1 VSPWP
6 RRLVACSI
14 ALLVLWVLFTFVAVW
29 RGWPSEL
36 NGLGDPEQVGDEWI
50 SRGTLLSPPFW
61 ALVAQVV
68 LTILAFVERRWILM
82 FAGLGLGILGAFYT
96 VAAVGEPVHPA
107 RSDAPVGLLWLVKVL
122 GVGGSLGLIVTGV
135 ETGVDAIRGRIP

>member
-29 RGWPSEL
+29 RGWPAEL
-36 NGLGDPEQVGDEWI
+36 GGIGDPEQVGDEWI
-50 SRGTLLSPPFW
+50 SHGTLLSPPFW

-82 FAGLGLGILGAFYT
+82 FAGLGPAVLGAYYT
-96 VAAVGEPVHPA
+96 IATVGEPLHPE
-107 RSDAPVGLLWLVKVL
+107 RSDPPLGLLWLVKVL
-122 GVGGSLGLIVTGV
+122 GVAGSLGLVVTGV
-135 ETGVDAIRGRIP
+135 ETGVAALRGRAP